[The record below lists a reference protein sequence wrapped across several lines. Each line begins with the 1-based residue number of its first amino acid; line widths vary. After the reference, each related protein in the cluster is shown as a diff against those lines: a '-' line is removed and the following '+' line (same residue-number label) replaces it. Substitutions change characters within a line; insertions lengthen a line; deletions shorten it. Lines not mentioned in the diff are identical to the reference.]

1 MVTSIS
7 GPVHCV
13 SIWCRHHQLSSSSW
27 EIGSKFCLREE
38 FSGGQLCW
46 SWWAQACG
54 WWPWPLPTGWST
66 WQGWSQETPVTWC
79 GDTLGSGGSVTWC
92 RPRPQSL
99 GSGGSAGTPSMSRQL
114 WSGNKK
120 KQFSINIF
128 NINLCIQVWVVIGRS
143 CSDTN
148 ISSHCVLLVF
158 HQPSQVHLQEN
169 SSISSSSDCSQCP
182 GHHPASGWRS
192 QDHYDCP
199 GGQGRCP
206 TLWLQLPPGLVQF
219 PNQYICCSHISVGKQ
234 KEKVT
239 RQWQCKLY
247 PSEVGH

>member
-1 MVTSIS
+1 MSASGADTTSCHHHHGRLGANFVWEKSSLVDNFAGLGGHRPVAGGLGHSLLDDPLGRGGVRKLQWLGVGTHWGLEEVWPSADPGHKVWGQVGVLEHHQCPDSFDQVRRRNNSVSIS
-7 GPVHCV
+7 LI
-13 SIWCRHHQLSSSSW
+13 SI
-27 EIGSKFCLREE
+27 
-38 FSGGQLCW
+38 
-46 SWWAQACG
+46 
-54 WWPWPLPTGWST
+54 
-66 WQGWSQETPVTWC
+66 
-79 GDTLGSGGSVTWC
+79 SV
-92 RPRPQSL
+92 
-99 GSGGSAGTPSMSRQL
+99 
-114 WSGNKK
+114 
-120 KQFSINIF
+120 I
-128 NINLCIQVWVVIGRS
+128 CIQVWVVIGRS

-158 HQPSQVHLQEN
+158 HQPSQVHLQKN
-169 SSISSSSDCSQCP
+169 SSSSSSSDCSQCP

-192 QDHYDCP
+192 QDHHDCP

-219 PNQYICCSHISVGKQ
+219 PHQYLCCSHISVGKQ